1 MTTMKDLFK
10 AELLRF
16 RTWALLAALVNLVAL
31 GFMTRLVDLAQQP
44 TMVHQILG
52 MVYAAIGA
60 LLGLYQM
67 GTYRRPNQ
75 WLNLLHRPLHRLR
88 IAAGLCGAG
97 AVVLLV
103 AVALP
108 IALVA
113 LYQETFT
120 ARVVDLRHWLIP
132 IATLLVA
139 WCGYLAGA
147 YAMLANRRYS
157 AAVVMLPV
165 LFMFSQATGVAF
177 MAVQVV
183 VLLFLA
189 ALVAIAFKPDLAAA
203 PRGALQVATTALP
216 VQVAVYFLL
225 WMLGFGYELAS
236 TAIGT
241 HPLNAP
247 TAPAGGYIEATRADP
262 GDRLLL
268 GIAASQDPDAPLW
281 REQIA
286 LSEASV
292 LYPMRDTYQYQ
303 QLTNPMQPPE
313 FDDET
318 HAIRWVFSHDRMRY
332 VGYGV
337 LDGRARGEL
346 GVGETNAAFDGPT
359 LPFMNNLLFS
369 PRSAYQ
375 YDEEQQR
382 VFPRVRLPRGEIFAA
397 PPQPAGDNIAVLSNR
412 ALYFFPGREAANTLD
427 LLQPVLRVPMPGP
440 VGHLGSVEL
449 VELLDGYLVS
459 FTYTTGAWAGE
470 MVPSQVVVR
479 VDGHGNSREV
489 ARRALGYDLP
499 LAYTMRTW
507 WLSPVLRNLC
517 LGAQQLFAAA
527 DPLKEG
533 AMRSPPRHIAML
545 AALLCVLS
553 LLASIWLTGRQAH
566 STAARWAWVLACGLI
581 GVPALAS
588 LWLLYPLRE
597 RAVMSPLAAPAAA

>member
-1 MTTMKDLFK
+1 
-10 AELLRF
+10 
-16 RTWALLAALVNLVAL
+16 
-31 GFMTRLVDLAQQP
+31 
-44 TMVHQILG
+44 

-88 IAAGLCGAG
+88 VAAGLCGAG
-97 AVVLLV
+97 AMVLLV
-103 AVALP
+103 AIALP

-189 ALVAIAFKPDLAAA
+189 TLVAIAFKPDLAAA
-203 PRGALQVATTALP
+203 PRGALKVAATALP

-247 TAPAGGYIEATRADP
+247 TAPHGGYIEASRAEP
-262 GDRLLL
+262 GERLLL
-268 GIAASQDPDAPLW
+268 GIADSRDPEAPLW

-292 LYPMRDTYQYQ
+292 LYPMRDTYQH
-303 QLTNPMQPPE
+303 QPRP
-313 FDDET
+313 
-318 HAIRWVFSHDRMRY
+318 HALRRLW
-332 VGYGV
+332 
-337 LDGRARGEL
+337 RARRTRARRTRRRRGQRRL
-346 GVGETNAAFDGPT
+346 RWPDAAVH
-359 LPFMNNLLFS
+359 
-369 PRSAYQ
+369 
-375 YDEEQQR
+375 E
-382 VFPRVRLPRGEIFAA
+382 
-397 PPQPAGDNIAVLSNR
+397 QPAVQSTQCVSVRRGTA
-412 ALYFFPGREAANTLD
+412 T
-427 LLQPVLRVPMPGP
+427 RVPARA
-440 VGHLGSVEL
+440 S
-449 VELLDGYLVS
+449 
-459 FTYTTGAWAGE
+459 GAW
-470 MVPSQVVVR
+470 
-479 VDGHGNSREV
+479 
-489 ARRALGYDLP
+489 
-499 LAYTMRTW
+499 
-507 WLSPVLRNLC
+507 
-517 LGAQQLFAAA
+517 
-527 DPLKEG
+527 
-533 AMRSPPRHIAML
+533 
-545 AALLCVLS
+545 
-553 LLASIWLTGRQAH
+553 
-566 STAARWAWVLACGLI
+566 
-581 GVPALAS
+581 
-588 LWLLYPLRE
+588 
-597 RAVMSPLAAPAAA
+597 